1 MSAIR
6 SRRLLER
13 LGFSGFELG
22 ELGFIDGFRLRT
34 GNPGERGC
42 RYHAVL
48 ALLCFFTSCSQ
59 RAQLVNDTGYREADD
74 DQPGDC
80 KAEQHDSRYHLA
92 EQRQAA
98 PRDACTD
105 IAAAS
110 GKLIGQEKIVRSIRG
125 SFRREQRQQGK
136 HRDEQHGQTHRCAQ
150 GDAFFVD
157 ANKATCPDGHQEKRQ
172 EVRADAQAQMQ
183 QLGHERGDERIGGN
197 DGRNEQHDT

>member
-1 MSAIR
+1 M
-6 SRRLLER
+6 
-13 LGFSGFELG
+13 
-22 ELGFIDGFRLRT
+22 
-34 GNPGERGC
+34 
-42 RYHAVL
+42 L
-48 ALLCFFTSCSQ
+48 ALLGFFTSCSQ
-59 RAQLVNDTGYREADD
+59 RAQLLHDAGYREADD
-74 DQPGDC
+74 DQPC
-80 KAEQHDSRYHLA
+80 NRKAEQHDSRYHLA

-98 PRDACTD
+98 PRDARTD

-110 GKLIGQEKIVRSIRG
+110 GELIGQEEIVRSIRG

-150 GDAFFVD
+150 GDAFLIDVH
-157 ANKATCPDGHQEKRQ
+157 KATCPDGHQEKRQ